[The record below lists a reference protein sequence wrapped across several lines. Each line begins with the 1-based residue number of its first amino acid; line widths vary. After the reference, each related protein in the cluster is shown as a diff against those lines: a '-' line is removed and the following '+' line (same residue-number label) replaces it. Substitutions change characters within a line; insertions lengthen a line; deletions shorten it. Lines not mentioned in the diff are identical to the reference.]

1 MSGRHTHT
9 RTHMHTRTHTHH
21 HRTHTHRGREGGR
34 DEHSHIRSLSIF
46 EFAGM
51 SAEAS
56 FGCTAHVVVPCV
68 NKTDDLI
75 IGVVDGG
82 RSRDA
87 TSTVSTV
94 LGDIVEEEY
103 EMQLEKAQGREGS
116 SNLGQHTIRKSTLD
130 EEERLQY
137 LKQSVLSCHRC
148 VRTSP
153 CYCRYHSC
161 VHALGML
168 MLCRLL
174 HVVWV
179 KALLT

>member
-1 MSGRHTHT
+1 
-9 RTHMHTRTHTHH
+9 
-21 HRTHTHRGREGGR
+21 
-34 DEHSHIRSLSIF
+34 
-46 EFAGM
+46 M

-56 FGCTAHVVVPCV
+56 LGCTAHVVVPCV

-87 TSTVSTV
+87 TSAVSTV

-103 EMQLEKAQGREGS
+103 DIQQDKLQDSKQETGYLGRHS
-116 SNLGQHTIRKSTLD
+116 MRKSELD

-148 VRTSP
+148 VQHTATCCTCAVNMLFVCCMILSSVQTCASIHLP
-153 CYCRYHSC
+153 CIHIYH
-161 VHALGML
+161 
-168 MLCRLL
+168 R
-174 HVVWV
+174 
-179 KALLT
+179 